1 MLSVIAPDPAP
12 PGEMFGELNQQ
23 MLPTMSGTM
32 DEDKLK
38 VYSAATLY
46 SQPTRT
52 PHEAWAKDGEDAG
65 RCDRSPPATCQSPPR
80 SPNAGVWC
88 LWAIRDGVKT
98 RLWNVGTAEPTTTF
112 SLRLLHPMR
121 IAIQAPEKTHSGGS
135 IHKPH
140 WPFERFPRIV
150 TTCHVTCVKTSPSQ
164 RCCTLASNM
173 KPVDAEGHDGHLLR

>member
-32 DEDKLK
+32 DEDKVK

-65 RCDRSPPATCQSPPR
+65 RCDRSHRQRASPRQEALMPG
-80 SPNAGVWC
+80 SGVC
-88 LWAIRDGVKT
+88 GR
-98 RLWNVGTAEPTTTF
+98 
-112 SLRLLHPMR
+112 
-121 IAIQAPEKTHSGGS
+121 
-135 IHKPH
+135 
-140 WPFERFPRIV
+140 
-150 TTCHVTCVKTSPSQ
+150 
-164 RCCTLASNM
+164 
-173 KPVDAEGHDGHLLR
+173 